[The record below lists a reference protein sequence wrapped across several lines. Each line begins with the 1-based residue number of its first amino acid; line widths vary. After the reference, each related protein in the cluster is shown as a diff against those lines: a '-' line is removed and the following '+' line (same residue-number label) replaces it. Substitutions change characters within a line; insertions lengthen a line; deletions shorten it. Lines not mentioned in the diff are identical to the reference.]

1 MGHLLSK
8 EPRNRPSQKR
18 PRCCSWC
25 RRRRP
30 LLRLPRRTPAKAP
43 PQPAAPRSRD
53 CFFRGPCMLCF
64 IVHSPGA
71 PAPAGPEEE
80 PPLSPPLPPRDGAYA
95 AAASSQHLAR
105 RYAAL
110 AAEDCA
116 AAARRFLLSSAAAA
130 AAAAASASSPASCC
144 KELGL
149 AAAAAWE
156 QQGRSLFLASLGPVR
171 FLGPPVAVQ
180 LFRGTTTPP
189 AEPPTPPEMVCKR
202 KGAGVPACTPCKQP
216 RCGGGGCGGGGG
228 GGGPAGGGASP
239 PRPPDAGC
247 CQGSEQPPQPL
258 CPPPSSPTSE
268 SAPTEAGGDAVRAG
282 STAPSPAQQQHEC
295 GDVDCQEP
303 RENPCDCH
311 REPPPET
318 PDINQLPPS
327 ILLKIFSNLSLDER
341 CLSASLVCKYWRDL
355 CLDFQ
360 FWKQLDLS
368 SRQQVT
374 DELLE
379 KIASRSQNIIEIN
392 ISDCRSM
399 SDTGVCVLAFKCP
412 GLLRYTAYRC
422 KQLSDT
428 SIIAVASHCPLL
440 QKIHVGNQDK
450 LTDEGLKQLGSKCRE
465 LKDIHFGQCYKISDE
480 GMIVI
485 AKGCLKLQRIY
496 MQENKLV
503 TDQSVK
509 AFAEHCPEL
518 QYVGFM
524 GCSVTSKGVIHLTK
538 LRNLSSLDLRHIT
551 ELDNETVMEIVKR
564 CKNLS
569 SLNLCLNWIINDR
582 CVEVIAKEG
591 QNLKELYLVSC
602 KITDYALIAIGRYSM
617 TIETVDVGWC
627 KEITDQGATL
637 IAQSSKS
644 LRYLGLMRCDKVNEV
659 TVEQLVQQ
667 YPHITFS
674 TVLQDCKRTLERA
687 YQMGWTPNMSA
698 ASS

>member
-1 MGHLLSK
+1 MAALELTPRDVSATANGCHTAGSEASPPVPERRGHSGLHETWGAGSEER
-8 EPRNRPSQKR
+8 EPRRAPSPAVPE
-18 PRCCSWC
+18 PRAG
-25 RRRRP
+25 P
-30 LLRLPRRTPAKAP
+30 GEPRRAGVPARSAQPQLAP
-43 PQPAAPRSRD
+43 PP
-53 CFFRGPCMLCF
+53 
-64 IVHSPGA
+64 PG
-71 PAPAGPEEE
+71 GHC
-80 PPLSPPLPPRDGAYA
+80 S
-95 AAASSQHLAR
+95 
-105 RYAAL
+105 
-110 AAEDCA
+110 
-116 AAARRFLLSSAAAA
+116 LSS
-130 AAAAASASSPASCC
+130 
-144 KELGL
+144 
-149 AAAAAWE
+149 
-156 QQGRSLFLASLGPVR
+156 
-171 FLGPPVAVQ
+171 
-180 LFRGTTTPP
+180 RGAKSRARAPP
-189 AEPPTPPEMVCKR
+189 AEPQLKWSARDPALPPPPQTDRAAGPGLSLSAGRLALAPPKLAPVILPASLGKACSPVGRQLLTPTSQRRVCPCPCVCW
-202 KGAGVPACTPCKQP
+202 AGDLP
-216 RCGGGGCGGGGG
+216 RV
-228 GGGPAGGGASP
+228 GGPASQRPALLPGARRSGLPATRSPSPSPGPSIWATFSPRSRVTARARRSLAVAAGG
-239 PRPPDAGC
+239 
-247 CQGSEQPPQPL
+247 
-258 CPPPSSPTSE
+258 T
-268 SAPTEAGGDAVRAG
+268 TEAVGDAVRAWG
-282 STAPSPAQQQHEC
+282 AAPLPAQQQQEC

-303 RENPCDCH
+303 SEVPCNCF
-311 REPPPET
+311 REPPPES

-440 QKIHVGNQDK
+440 QKVHVGNQDK

-465 LKDIHFGQCYKISDE
+465 LQDIHFGQCYQISDE
-480 GMIVI
+480 GMVVI

-602 KITDYALIAIGRYSM
+602 KITDYALIAIGRHSM

>member
-8 EPRNRPSQKR
+8 EPRNCPSQKR

-30 LLRLPRRTPAKAP
+30 LLRLPRRTPAKAS

-71 PAPAGPEEE
+71 PAPAGLEEE
-80 PPLSPPLPPRDGAYA
+80 PPLSPPPRDGAYA
-95 AAASSQHLAR
+95 AVSSQHLAR

-116 AAARRFLLSSAAAA
+116 AAARRFLLSSAAA
-130 AAAAASASSPASCC
+130 SSPASCC

-149 AAAAAWE
+149 AAAAAAWE
-156 QQGRSLFLASLGPVR
+156 QQGRSLFLAGVGPVR
-171 FLGPPVAVQ
+171 FLGPPAALQ
-180 LFRGTTTPP
+180 LFRGPP
-189 AEPPTPPEMVCKR
+189 APPQAEPTTVLEMVCKR

-228 GGGPAGGGASP
+228 GGGGPAGGGASP

-247 CQGSEQPPQPL
+247 CQAPEQPPPPL
-258 CPPPSSPTSE
+258 CPAPASPASE
-268 SAPTEAGGDAVRAG
+268 CVPIEAAAGDAVRAG
-282 STAPSPAQQQHEC
+282 GTAPLSAQQQPES
-295 GDVDCQEP
+295 GDADCQEP
-303 RENPCDCH
+303 HENPCDCH
-311 REPPPET
+311 REPPPEI

-440 QKIHVGNQDK
+440 QKVHVGNQDK
-450 LTDEGLKQLGSKCRE
+450 LTDEGLKQ
-465 LKDIHFGQCYKISDE
+465 
-480 GMIVI
+480 
-485 AKGCLKLQRIY
+485 
-496 MQENKLV
+496 V

-602 KITDYALIAIGRYSM
+602 KITDYALIAIGQYSV

-687 YQMGWTPNMSA
+687 YQMGWTPSMSA
-698 ASS
+698 ATS

>member
-80 PPLSPPLPPRDGAYA
+80 PPLSPPPRDGAYA
-95 AAASSQHLAR
+95 AASQHLAR

-110 AAEDCA
+110 AAQDCA

-144 KELGL
+144 RELGL

-156 QQGRSLFLASLGPVR
+156 QQGRSLFLASVGPVR
-171 FLGPPVAVQ
+171 FLGPPAALQ
-180 LFRGTTTPP
+180 LFRGPPPPP
-189 AEPPTPPEMVCKR
+189 AEPPAGPEMVCKR

-228 GGGPAGGGASP
+228 GGGGPAGGGASP

-247 CQGSEQPPQPL
+247 CQAPEQPAPQPL
-258 CPPPSSPTSE
+258 CSPPSSPPSE
-268 SAPTEAGGDAVRAG
+268 SAPIEAGGDAVRAG
-282 STAPSPAQQQHEC
+282 GTAPSSAQQQLEC
-295 GDVDCQEP
+295 GDANGQELP
-303 RENPCDCH
+303 ENPCDCH

-440 QKIHVGNQDK
+440 QKVHVGNQDK
-450 LTDEGLKQLGSKCRE
+450 LTDEGLKQ
-465 LKDIHFGQCYKISDE
+465 
-480 GMIVI
+480 
-485 AKGCLKLQRIY
+485 
-496 MQENKLV
+496 V

-591 QNLKELYLVSC
+591 RNLKELYLVSC